1 MVHKGSDFAWV
12 LAYVVVLVVRPCVF
26 VWLIVFF
33 WFSVWFAVLF
43 RLGCVG
49 CFECVVCLRGL

>member
-43 RLGCVG
+43 RLGCLG
-49 CFECVVCLRGL
+49 CF